1 VAGRGG
7 AEETDHGWKKRLEDA
22 IKNTSPAAS
31 LKAALAPLAIF
42 GEIEIDILMAI
53 VEGQSEEWRHRL
65 HDPAAGFNLPPDY
78 PLAGAVAIYVWT
90 INDPPVYAVVNREL
104 WNPDR
109 RVPGASGAAGIGPR
123 LRACLPFIRFLI
135 DACRALPPEYVYRG
149 EVRRGVKW
157 VYPSPDH
164 HDVQA
169 HFAEGKTLMY
179 FEFKSTS
186 KRQEVMTRPHF
197 LGVGAGPRTLLTL
210 RVREAYCIEK
220 FSFFQGLRS
229 EFEVLV
235 LPLAKF
241 QVVMAQKNIIDPKET
256 ESLEKSGFPDAV
268 VLQQIVDGGAAGAAR
283 EKAEQERQDAELARR
298 LQQQLRVE
306 EEVLCVRRFCLTV
319 SVRRR
324 VFVRRK
330 KHCIGVGL
338 VCACLCTYTCA
349 RAHTHT
355 HTRELTNTHMYTC
368 THIVSYSL
376 ALTQAKAEAE
386 TKRKE
391 EAAAKQKAAAEAKVA
406 TPHSALL
413 DPQRQQRFRGSL
425 TVYMYL
431 WTYTYMYMYVGIC

>member
-1 VAGRGG
+1 
-7 AEETDHGWKKRLEDA
+7 
-22 IKNTSPAAS
+22 
-31 LKAALAPLAIF
+31 
-42 GEIEIDILMAI
+42 M
-53 VEGQSEEWRHRL
+53 
-65 HDPAAGFNLPPDY
+65 
-78 PLAGAVAIYVWT
+78 
-90 INDPPVYAVVNREL
+90 
-104 WNPDR
+104 
-109 RVPGASGAAGIGPR
+109 
-123 LRACLPFIRFLI
+123 
-135 DACRALPPEYVYRG
+135 
-149 EVRRGVKW
+149 RRGVKW

-324 VFVRRK
+324 VFVRRE
-330 KHCIGVGL
+330 KHCIRV
-338 VCACLCTYTCA
+338 
-349 RAHTHT
+349 
-355 HTRELTNTHMYTC
+355 
-368 THIVSYSL
+368 
-376 ALTQAKAEAE
+376 
-386 TKRKE
+386 
-391 EAAAKQKAAAEAKVA
+391 
-406 TPHSALL
+406 
-413 DPQRQQRFRGSL
+413 
-425 TVYMYL
+425 
-431 WTYTYMYMYVGIC
+431 